1 MIDVRDFNEFLSQA
15 KVTQGFGVVE
25 YDDSYEVNSTGL
37 PTFVVKF
44 YVDMN
49 EVDDENDAIEEVEDE
64 MQRVETKVWRFDGID
79 DVYGNRSAIR
89 LVCQFTYMGTRE
101 VSPGSISQWLD

>member
-1 MIDVRDFNEFLSQA
+1 MR
-15 KVTQGFGVVE
+15 G
-25 YDDSYEVNSTGL
+25 YDTNY
-37 PTFVVKF
+37 
-44 YVDMN
+44 
-49 EVDDENDAIEEVEDE
+49 
-64 MQRVETKVWRFDGID
+64 GID